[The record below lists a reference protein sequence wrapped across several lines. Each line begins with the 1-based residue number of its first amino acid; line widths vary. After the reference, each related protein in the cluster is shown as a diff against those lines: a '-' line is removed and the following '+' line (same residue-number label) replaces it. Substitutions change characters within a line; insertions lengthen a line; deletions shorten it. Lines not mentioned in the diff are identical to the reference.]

1 MTNYQRWV
9 IRDWFV
15 KKIDFPPGVMSSRW
29 VEGIVDETE
38 KAYKVVIATETAD
51 GERDVRLERWVPK
64 ACLETEEE
72 YRIREAEEADAE
84 ARAKSAADE
93 AGRVLDAIGKRW
105 VARNGAVR
113 WYVNDWHAIAGIEA
127 SYYKTGNVSSVSIE
141 GYTSVS
147 NTWFTKN
154 LMSAK
159 VWVDQ
164 DCKVHCDYFGSDARD
179 IADRVRDRLEAMI
192 AEARE
197 GQ

>member
-15 KKIDFPPGVMSSRW
+15 KKIDFPQGVMSSRW

-93 AGRVLDAIGKRW
+93 AGKVLDSIGKRW

-113 WYVNDWHAIAGIEA
+113 WYVNNWHAIAGIEA

-147 NTWFTKN
+147 NSWFKRN
-154 LMSAK
+154 LSGAK
-159 VWVDQ
+159 VWVGQ
-164 DCKVHCDYFGSDARD
+164 DYTVHCDYFGEDARD
-179 IADRVRDRLEAMI
+179 IADRVRDRLESMI

-197 GQ
+197 AQ

>member
-1 MTNYQRWV
+1 MTDFQRWV

-15 KKIDFPPGVMSSRW
+15 KKIDFPQGVMSSRW

-38 KAYKVVIATETAD
+38 KAYKVVISTETAD

-72 YRIREAEEADAE
+72 FRIREAEEADAVQ
-84 ARAKSAADE
+84 RAKDAADE
-93 AGRVLDAIGKRW
+93 AGKVLDSIGKRW
-105 VARNGAVR
+105 VARDGSVR
-113 WYVNDWHAIAGIEA
+113 WYVNKWHEIAGIEA
-127 SYYKTGNVSSVSIE
+127 SYYKTGNVYSVSIE

-164 DCKVHCDYFGSDARD
+164 DCKVHCDYFGEDARD

-197 GQ
+197 AQ